1 MNQLNQSQASRD
13 LGDSLK
19 TITEQMESIVSALD
33 IAQHIKAPIVE
44 RGFPHL
50 VKNFNDAIQ
59 KHYESINKYV
69 SELFSA
75 TSLTATHSYVPALLR
90 STRGDVAAQLSKTTQ
105 IEIAG
110 YLASFEEQIDADVR
124 KRYADYFDRFS
135 TITLPPPPKKITPT
149 ATIID
154 ATKQT
159 LFGPTPQVDFKTGN
173 EAVANYTISQNKIG
187 IGREFANLPP
197 KAKNFVLQHELG
209 HSIFTRF
216 QSLFPQRFEEI
227 LRSGIIGT
235 WEGEEFQGVFGHEKT
250 NPHETLADLYAYYMT
265 NPQRMRKSH
274 PQQYEFIDQFLNQE
288 IFQNDV
294 MNFAYKRIPNLEKVK
309 SLVPGTEIKF
319 GGTHK
324 PIKES
329 VIWLRYFKAG
339 GQREE
344 GCLLLNSEG
353 ELTGNLTRFTSFIGI
368 PKENQ
373 EVKEYYPAGEPVYLL
388 KYDIG
393 DSLRGR
399 EQATLYQISKEEV
412 GEDNR
417 IINPPAPTTTVE
429 NITPQWSDKPY
440 TSIPVL
446 KPPTPQPIITPNK
459 EITIPQPPQIIIP
472 QEPPKAVITPT
483 AEEVKK
489 YSTVPKEPPPRAE
502 QTTSKEPPKA
512 EQTTIPNGPPKAK
525 QTTEVTNRSLE
536 MMNKWLEREYHVAA
550 QLLKE
555 SRDGKKDSQKQAFD
569 LKHLLSIA
577 AEARLEAVKEA
588 LEKLEDIY
596 VATGKDR
603 PLTETF
609 IRENIAETAR
619 TRTTSQ
625 IHTLLLNQGLSTRQA
640 SLLTDKYMKL
650 IESSLPPSPPP
661 PTTGGGGEWSWG
673 DAARSIGKYAL
684 NRTVGGLF
692 SAMDIIVDKA
702 GLSLANILSRGMTIN
717 ENLYYP
723 LEMTMAGRMGRLMRT
738 GGAAGFPEEFYTA
751 MEEMWGHAI
760 PTELAGTLMSNYTA
774 LLGST
779 TMENLTN
786 QIVPLTNIAR
796 AIGVGPEQL
805 LQPVAGMLR
814 MMPERG
820 TPQVY
825 TQLSESIAKAIANAD
840 LTKAIGTDELLKV
853 FTTLSKNYFG
863 GAAEITP
870 QSVQNA
876 LSAVS
881 FLTTFGAPGLQG
893 AVGLENL
900 AKLNQSL
907 MGRGATLTPLLYLG
921 ANYQAPEWGTNTME
935 KMVNIASQFSREGI
949 FMQNR
954 GTNEIFLFSLL
965 RQIREMVGGDKS
977 MATAILAREG
987 NISTDVAL
995 ALFNMQDTLEE
1006 QLDSGKITSENLIA
1020 LVNAAIQGDQKAID
1034 VMTQGTEVEQMQY
1047 YQLLEANSIYD
1058 QLTKNAGQ
1066 LPLQIAMQGRKQV
1079 APLLDKV
1086 YSALAEGAQ
1095 GNVRGAFNQLVKAFS
1110 ELPNIDKEGA
1120 AIMAYSALRN
1130 AGMTPQSLTEAIKQ
1144 SLPSAIGT
1152 AAGAALGPTI
1162 LANISTLLPW
1172 IIPIA
1177 TAVVTAVLGV
1187 DWYKKSRESSKEREE
1202 KIDYFEEKV
1211 VPSLQEEGKSDETI
1225 KNFDYIWK
1233 ALTDLQTNQFSR
1245 YDPRQQVYY
1254 NILKNIPTETLEQFY
1269 PLAVREGHGEDYI
1282 KLLKMYSML
1291 DSVAAA
1297 LESIEAQS
1305 KPAIPSGSTLTFN
1318 VEPSKENTITTQ
1330 AVPKEPTTT
1339 TPAPN
1344 EVTPTNKTSPATP
1357 LSEFIIE
1364 KKDKD
1369 TALYSA
1375 PINNTTYY
1383 YFTINATP
1391 LPGETPEEMAKRIA
1405 SQIMQQIE
1413 ESQIITTRN
1422 RSAGK

>member
-1 MNQLNQSQASRD
+1 MPSNQHEINVRVDSSLYQLESILESLQGLVQGGLASFFDDFKRIDPRRVEHIKYLMNQLNQSQASRG

-19 TITEQMESIVSALD
+19 TITEQMENIVSALD
-33 IAQHIKAPIVE
+33 MVQNIKTPVVE
-44 RGFPHL
+44 AGFSHL

-59 KHYESINKYV
+59 KHYESIDKYV
-69 SELFSA
+69 SELFAAVPLPA
-75 TSLTATHSYVPALLR
+75 TRTYIPALLR
-90 STRGDVAAQLSKTTQ
+90 STRGDIAAQLSKTTQ
-105 IEIAG
+105 EDITK
-110 YLASFEEQIDADVR
+110 YLADFEKQIDTEVR
-124 KRYADYFDRFS
+124 NRYADYFDRFS
-135 TITLPPPPKKITPT
+135 TVIPPATGKVTPT

-294 MNFAYKRIPNLEKVK
+294 MNFAYKKISDKQAKNIRKLYSTGEYTKTALAKKYGISVK
-309 SLVPGTEIKF
+309 T
-319 GGTHK
+319 
-324 PIKES
+324 
-329 VIWLRYFKAG
+329 
-339 GQREE
+339 
-344 GCLLLNSEG
+344 LNKI
-353 ELTGNLTRFTSFIGI
+353 L
-368 PKENQ
+368 
-373 EVKEYYPAGEPVYLL
+373 
-388 KYDIG
+388 
-393 DSLRGR
+393 
-399 EQATLYQISKEEV
+399 
-412 GEDNR
+412 
-417 IINPPAPTTTVE
+417 NPPPPTTTVE
-429 NITPQWSDKPY
+429 NIAPQWSDKPY
-440 TSIPVL
+440 TSIPLL

-472 QEPPKAVITPT
+472 QEPPKKVITPT

-489 YSTVPKEPPPRAE
+489 YGTSTIPKESPPTAEQTNIPKEPPSTAG
-502 QTTSKEPPKA
+502 QS
-512 EQTTIPNGPPKAK
+512 KAK
-525 QTTEVTNRSLE
+525 QTAEVTNRSLE
-536 MMNKWLEREYHVAA
+536 MMNKWLEREYQVAA

-555 SRDGKKDSQKQAFD
+555 SRDGRKDSQKQAFD
-569 LKHLLSIA
+569 LKHLLSIS
-577 AEARLEAVKEA
+577 AEARLEAVEDA
-588 LEKLEDIY
+588 LENLENIY

-603 PLTETF
+603 TITETF
-609 IRENIAETAR
+609 IKENIAETAR
-619 TRTTSQ
+619 AKTASQ
-625 IHTLLLNQGLSTRQA
+625 IHTLLLNQGLKPQQA
-640 SLLTDKYMKL
+640 SLLTEKYMKL

-661 PTTGGGGEWSWG
+661 PTTGGGGEWGWG
-673 DAARSIGKYAL
+673 DAARSVGKYAL

-692 SAMDIIVDKA
+692 NAFDIIVDKA
-702 GLSLANILSRGMTIN
+702 GLSLANIISRGMTIN

-723 LEMTMAGRMGRLMRT
+723 LEMTMAGRMRRLMRA
-738 GGAAGFPEEFYTA
+738 GGAEGFPEEFYTA

-779 TMENLTN
+779 TMEDLTN
-786 QIVPLTNIAR
+786 RIIPLTNIAR
-796 AIGVGPEQL
+796 TIGVGPEQL

-820 TPQVY
+820 TPQTY
-825 TQLSESIAKAIANAD
+825 NQLAESIAKAISNAD
-840 LTKAIGTDELLKV
+840 LTEAIGTDELLKI
-853 FTTLSKNYFG
+853 FTTLSKSYFG

-876 LSAVS
+876 LSAVG
-881 FLTTFGAPGLQG
+881 FLTTYGAPGLQG

-907 MGRGATLTPLLYLG
+907 MGKGAALTPLLYLG

-935 KMVNIASQFSREGI
+935 KMVNIASQFAREGI

-965 RQIREMVGGDKS
+965 RQISEMAGGNKAY
-977 MATAILAREG
+977 ATAILAREG
-987 NISTDVAL
+987 NISPDIAQ
-995 ALFNMQDTLEE
+995 ALFDIQDTLEE
-1006 QLDSGKITSENLIA
+1006 QLKSGKATPENITA
-1020 LVNAAIQGDQKAID
+1020 LVNAVVQGNQEAVK
-1034 VMTQGTEVEQMQY
+1034 VMTEGTEVEQMQY

-1066 LPLQIAMQGRKQV
+1066 LPLQIAIQGKKQLS
-1079 APLLDKV
+1079 PLLDEV
-1086 YSALAEGAQ
+1086 YSALAEGVQ
-1095 GNVRGAFNQLVKAFS
+1095 GNVRGAFNQLIKAFS
-1110 ELPNIDKEGA
+1110 ELPNIDREGA
-1120 AIMAYSALRN
+1120 ALMAYSALRN
-1130 AGMTPQSLTEAIKQ
+1130 MGMTPQTLTDVLKQ
-1144 SLPSAIGT
+1144 SLPTAIGT
-1152 AAGAALGPTI
+1152 ATGAALGPTI
-1162 LANISTLLPW
+1162 LAHLPT
-1172 IIPIA
+1172 ILSYVIP
-1177 TAVVTAVLGV
+1177 AVAAAVGLYFGF
-1187 DWYKKSRESSKEREE
+1187 DQYRKGKEAGEKREE
-1202 KIDYFEEKV
+1202 GLKQFNEEV
-1211 VPSLQEEGKSDETI
+1211 LPSLQKEGKSDEELKDIETI
-1225 KNFDYIWK
+1225 WN
-1233 ALTDLQTNQFSR
+1233 ALIMQQTKTLGLGNYSEQTYASAFKKIPPETFEQA
-1245 YDPRQQVYY
+1245 YQLA
-1254 NILKNIPTETLEQFY
+1254 LK
-1269 PLAVREGHGEDYI
+1269 EGYGEDFI
-1282 KLLKMYSML
+1282 KLLERYSKYPYNI
-1291 DSVAAA
+1291 DSAVKA
-1297 LESIEAQS
+1297 LESIKEQNTTAS
-1305 KPAIPSGSTLTFN
+1305 PSGSTLTFN

-1383 YFTINATP
+1383 NFTINATP

>member
-1 MNQLNQSQASRD
+1 MPSNQHEINVRVDSSLYQLESILESLQGLVQGGLASFFDDFKRIDPRRVEHIKYLMNQLNQSQASRD

-44 RGFPHL
+44 AGFPHL

-75 TSLTATHSYVPALLR
+75 TYTSTTPAYVPALLR

-105 IEIAG
+105 QDIAM
-110 YLASFEEQIDADVR
+110 YLTNFEKQIDSEVR

-135 TITLPPPPKKITPT
+135 SVQLPLTTTGKVSPTTTTVDEIKQVLFEPETI
-149 ATIID
+149 
-154 ATKQT
+154 
-159 LFGPTPQVDFKTGN
+159 PQVDFKVGN

-216 QSLFPQRFEEI
+216 QGLFPQRFEEI
-227 LRSGIIGT
+227 LRSGVIGT

-294 MNFAYKRIPNLEKVK
+294 MNFAYKKISNKQAENIKKLYSTGEYTKTALAKKYGISVKTLNKV
-309 SLVPGTEIKF
+309 L
-319 GGTHK
+319 
-324 PIKES
+324 
-329 VIWLRYFKAG
+329 
-339 GQREE
+339 
-344 GCLLLNSEG
+344 
-353 ELTGNLTRFTSFIGI
+353 
-368 PKENQ
+368 
-373 EVKEYYPAGEPVYLL
+373 
-388 KYDIG
+388 
-393 DSLRGR
+393 
-399 EQATLYQISKEEV
+399 
-412 GEDNR
+412 
-417 IINPPAPTTTVE
+417 NPPAPATTVE
-429 NITPQWSDKPY
+429 NITPQWTDKPY
-440 TSIPVL
+440 TSIPLL
-446 KPPTPQPIITPNK
+446 KPPAAQPIITPNK
-459 EITIPQPPQIIIP
+459 EITTPQPPQIIIP

-489 YSTVPKEPPPRAE
+489 YGSSTIPKETPPPR
-502 QTTSKEPPKA
+502 
-512 EQTTIPNGPPKAK
+512 AK

-536 MMNKWLEREYHVAA
+536 MMNKWLEREYQVAA

-555 SRDGKKDSQKQAFD
+555 SRDGRKDSQKQAFD
-569 LKHLLSIA
+569 LKHLLSIS
-577 AEARLEAVKEA
+577 AEARLEAVEDA
-588 LEKLEDIY
+588 LENLENIY

-603 PLTETF
+603 TITESF
-609 IRENIAETAR
+609 IKENIAEA
-619 TRTTSQ
+619 TRTKTASQ
-625 IHTLLLNQGLSTRQA
+625 INTLLLNQGLKPHQA

-650 IESSLPPSPPP
+650 IEDSLPPSPPP
-661 PTTGGGGEWSWG
+661 PPTTGGGDWSWG
-673 DAARSIGKYAL
+673 GAARSAGKYAL

-692 SAMDIIVDKA
+692 NAMDIIVDKA
-702 GLSLANILSRGMTIN
+702 GLSLADIISRGMTIN

-738 GGAAGFPEEFYTA
+738 GGEEGFPEEFYTA
-751 MEEMWGHAI
+751 MQEMWGHAI
-760 PTELAGTLMSNYTA
+760 PTELAGALMSNYTA

-786 QIVPLTNIAR
+786 QIVPLTNISR

-876 LSAVS
+876 LSAVG

-893 AVGLENL
+893 AIGLENL
-900 AKLNQSL
+900 ARLNQSL
-907 MGRGATLTPLLYLG
+907 MGRGVALTPLLYLG
-921 ANYQAPEWGTNTME
+921 ANYQAPEWGTNTLE
-935 KMVNIASQFSREGI
+935 KLVNISSQFAREGI

-965 RQIREMVGGDKS
+965 RQVREMAGGDKS
-977 MATAILAREG
+977 LATAILARGG
-987 NISTDVAL
+987 NISTDIAL
-995 ALFNMQDTLEE
+995 ALFDLQDTLEE
-1006 QLDSGKITSENLIA
+1006 QLESGKATSETLNT
-1020 LVNAAIQGDQKAID
+1020 LVSAVIQGDPKAIE
-1034 VMTQGTEVEQMQY
+1034 VMTRGTEVEQMQY
-1047 YQLLEANSIYD
+1047 YQLLEANSIYE
-1058 QLTKNAGQ
+1058 QLTKDAGQ
-1066 LPLQIAMQGRKQV
+1066 LPLQIAMQGRKQLS
-1079 APLLDKV
+1079 PLLDKV

-1110 ELPNIDKEGA
+1110 EIPNIDKEGA
-1120 AIMAYSALRN
+1120 SLMAYSALRN
-1130 AGMTPQSLTEAIKQ
+1130 MGMTPQNLTEIFKQ
-1144 SLPSAIGT
+1144 SLPTALGT
-1152 AAGAALGPTI
+1152 TAGAALGPTI
-1162 LANISTLLPW
+1162 AAHISSILPYALPVV
-1172 IIPIA
+1172 IS
-1177 TAVVTAVLGV
+1177 AVAAFLGFNQYKTYNKLTEEGEGLQNQFKEEVL
-1187 DWYKKSRESSKEREE
+1187 
-1202 KIDYFEEKV
+1202 
-1211 VPSLQEEGKSDETI
+1211 PPLQEEGKSESEIQDIKTI
-1225 KNFDYIWK
+1225 WN
-1233 ALTDLQTNQFSR
+1233 ALTALQTKQLSH
-1245 YDPRQQVYY
+1245 Y
-1254 NILKNIPTETLEQFY
+1254 NYTQSIYQNAFKKISPETFEQFY
-1269 PLAVREGHGEDYI
+1269 QIAQSEGFGDKYLE
-1282 KLLKMYSML
+1282 LLDIYDETVEPVKE
-1291 DSVAAA
+1291 A
-1297 LESIEAQS
+1297 LEAIRS
-1305 KPAIPSGSTLTFN
+1305 KNMTAVPSGPTLTLN
-1318 VEPSKENTITTQ
+1318 PEPINKEI
-1330 AVPKEPTTT
+1330 AS
-1339 TPAPN
+1339 A
-1344 EVTPTNKTSPATP
+1344 P
-1357 LSEFIIE
+1357 LSEFIVE
-1364 KKDKD
+1364 KPDK
-1369 TALYSA
+1369 TSPTPAS
-1375 PINNTTYY
+1375 PTNNTTYY
-1383 YFTINATP
+1383 DFTINVTP
-1391 LPGETPEEMAKRIA
+1391 LPGETPDEMAKRIA

-1413 ESQIITTRN
+1413 ESQVTNTRN
-1422 RSAGK
+1422 RNGGQ